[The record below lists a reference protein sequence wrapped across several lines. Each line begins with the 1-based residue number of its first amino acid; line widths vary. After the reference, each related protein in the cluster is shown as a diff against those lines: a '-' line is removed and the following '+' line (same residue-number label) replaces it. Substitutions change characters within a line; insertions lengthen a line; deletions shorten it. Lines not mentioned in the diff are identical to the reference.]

1 MVGENIK
8 TQANFRKRLQDRK
21 AMSYTISC
29 PVKSISLE
37 KFSKLIKISGR
48 HKVSS
53 IKYDLKQY
61 LIECNNFHDAKLI
74 VEEMSNIGMK
84 ANMID

>member
-1 MVGENIK
+1 
-8 TQANFRKRLQDRK
+8 
-21 AMSYTISC
+21 MSYNVSY

-37 KFSKLIKISGR
+37 KFSTLIRIIGR
-48 HKVSS
+48 HNVSS

-61 LIECNNFHDAKLI
+61 IIECSNFNDARLI
-74 VEEMSNIGMK
+74 VDELGNVGMK

>member
-1 MVGENIK
+1 
-8 TQANFRKRLQDRK
+8 
-21 AMSYTISC
+21 MSFTISY

-37 KFSKLIKISGR
+37 KFSTLIRIIGR
-48 HKVSS
+48 HNVSS

-61 LIECNNFHDAKLI
+61 IIECNNFNDARLI
-74 VEEMSNIGMK
+74 VDEMGNVGMK